1 MGIAIP
7 IQFIEGKN
15 NVWVLGL
22 YALIFGF
29 SLPALVGRWWFGNQ
43 RKTKD
48 GVNAKTAASFFL
60 NVKEEWG
67 IDELVGVLGR
77 GFAKELQLGPGSANE
92 LKGLEAKVREGLGEK
107 WATLAG
113 AAGVREN
120 KEAKMA
126 FVLVSAHL
134 LRIPV
139 TNQSLRDGTRN
150 SNLTYYLQ
158 TDTFNS
164 RANKNPAAL
173 SPGSEFSPQH
183 LFITELVGSIAGG
196 CPARRPLDASCAP
209 SSEDGQRVGQG
220 LAQVLPTPRYIFG

>member
-29 SLPALVGRWWFGNQ
+29 SLPALVGKWWFGNQ

-77 GFAKELQLGPGSANE
+77 GFAKELQLTSGSESE
-92 LKGLEAKVREGLGEK
+92 LKELEAKVREGLGEK
-107 WATLAG
+107 WGTLAG
-113 AAGVREN
+113 AAGARES
-120 KEAKMA
+120 KDAKRA
-126 FVLVSAHL
+126 FVLVSTHL

-139 TNQSLRDGTRN
+139 TNQSLRDGAPNT
-150 SNLTYYLQ
+150 NLGYCLR
-158 TDTFNS
+158 TDPLNS
-164 RANKNPAAL
+164 RANNTPVAF
-173 SPGSEFSPQH
+173 SPGLELSPQH
-183 LFITELVGSIAGG
+183 LPVAELVESISGG
-196 CPARRPLDASCAP
+196 CPTRGPLDASCAP
-209 SSEDGQRVGQG
+209 SSEGGQRVGQG
-220 LAQVLPTPRYIFG
+220 LA